1 MLRVIAAGV
10 LLLAISG
17 CAIPVTGKSGTVH
30 YLVVGIGVVNVPAP
44 EPETSSSAVTYDVVG
59 LLLSNQPGVRMAAG
73 YASGSTMQV
82 PVTAD
87 VLISADRSPM
97 GAVTIEQTSF
107 TKSECT
113 DEGACR

>member
-17 CAIPVTGKSGTVH
+17 CAIPVTGQSGTVH

-44 EPETSSSAVTYDVVG
+44 DQDTSSSAVTYDVVG
-59 LLLSNQPGVRMAAG
+59 LLVSNQPGVRMAAG
-73 YASGSTMQV
+73 YASGSTVQI
-82 PVTAD
+82 PVTAN
-87 VLISADRSPM
+87 VLISADRSLM
-97 GAVTIEQTSF
+97 GAVTVQQTSF
-107 TKSECT
+107 TKSDCT